1 MLKKIDAGVCIINGG
16 VVMEENINHNIE
28 KSAVILDLCVKD
40 DGFEFASSVTSALS
54 EAENELFAIEEKIT
68 ESTETIQKLTPEC
81 DKTDYI
87 LAVTSGAI
95 CGVIDIFLVGKPG
108 ESPIGDITDKWF
120 EERTKDFAKLCGFK
134 GDDTSLSSVIRF
146 LEKKFKV
153 PYDQSV
159 GGGIFKE
166 LLNLT
171 PDNHH
176 FKSLGHNPT
185 LLGLFF
191 SILNQFTNTS
201 SFVADVNLITLK
213 NSDGEYELEGHNIP
227 SKLFCGFTNW
237 FGHI

>member
-1 MLKKIDAGVCIINGG
+1 
-16 VVMEENINHNIE
+16 MEVNINHNFE
-28 KSAVILDLCVKD
+28 KSSVILDLCVKD
-40 DGFEFASSVTSALS
+40 DGFEFASSITSALS
-54 EAENELFAIEEKIT
+54 EAENELLEIEEKII

-81 DKTDYI
+81 NKTDYI
-87 LAVTSGAI
+87 LAATSGAI

-134 GDDTSLSSVIRF
+134 GDDTSLSSAIRF

-191 SILNQFTNTS
+191 SILNQFKNTS
-201 SFVADVNLITLK
+201 SFVSDGELITLS
-213 NSDGEYELEGHNIP
+213 NSDGEYELKGHNKQAVLWLC
-227 SKLFCGFTNW
+227 KLVWAHYF
-237 FGHI
+237 